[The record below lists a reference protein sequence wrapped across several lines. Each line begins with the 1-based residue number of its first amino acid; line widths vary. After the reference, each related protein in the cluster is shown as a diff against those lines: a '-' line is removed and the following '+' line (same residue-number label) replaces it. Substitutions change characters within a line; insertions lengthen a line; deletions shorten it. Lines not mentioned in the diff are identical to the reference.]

1 MMEMEQL
8 QNEEERKPFVIDDDS
23 KAEWAMRK
31 IAELRMDTE
40 KWQAHFDSQMDKIRK
55 ANEDSEAF
63 FTACLMQYFEQVPK
77 HETKTQAKY
86 SLPGGDLVRKK
97 QEPEYKRDDSKLLC
111 FLQENDMGEYV
122 KQKPTLDWA
131 SLKKACAV
139 QPDGTVVDK
148 ETGLVLEG
156 IFAQERPDK
165 FEVKING

>member
-8 QNEEERKPFVIDDDS
+8 QNEEERKPFEIDSDS

-31 IAELRMDTE
+31 IAELRADTE

-63 FTACLMQYFEQVPK
+63 FTTCLMRYFDQVPK

-97 QEPEYKRDDSKLLC
+97 QEPEYKRDDSKLLG